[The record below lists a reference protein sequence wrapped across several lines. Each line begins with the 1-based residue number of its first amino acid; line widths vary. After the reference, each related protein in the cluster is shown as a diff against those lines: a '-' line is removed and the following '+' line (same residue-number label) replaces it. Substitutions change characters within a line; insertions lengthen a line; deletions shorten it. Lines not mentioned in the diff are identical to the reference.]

1 MMPPE
6 IASFAIPRNP
16 KTSDQFCH
24 PSLPNVEGSACT
36 KRKLSPSGDNS
47 HPPKRPKTERSP
59 PLQKKKE
66 VEGVETKDVDEGEK
80 KEVEGGEEKEIEGGK
95 EEEVECREKSATSC
109 GNASLLEVET
119 LLEGPTRQDLVRGNS
134 QEALKSAGP
143 AV

>member
-1 MMPPE
+1 MHKAKVVAFRRQLTSSQKTQDGAFAS
-6 IASFAIPRNP
+6 IA
-16 KTSDQFCH
+16 K
-24 PSLPNVEGSACT
+24 E
-36 KRKLSPSGDNS
+36 
-47 HPPKRPKTERSP
+47 E
-59 PLQKKKE
+59 E

-80 KEVEGGEEKEIEGGK
+80 KEVEGGEEK
-95 EEEVECREKSATSC
+95 EVECREKSATSC